1 MIINMSFV
9 PTLDISGEQFL
20 LTLCKKTQLKYCDKV
35 AKEFKGI
42 LENAKRYGEYSKE
55 VSRIRLNE
63 KTEYK
68 MKMHIL
74 SSTRVAEAIINENA
88 LKGIEDKLTDVDTKE
103 EFKNLVK
110 TIVKASTPQKTWL
123 SRIYDTFKDITKY
136 IWDII
141 EGIATKVWK
150 SASKCLQDYRCL
162 TFLAIALWIVY
173 CRLYGTTTVT
183 NEGGWGFGAANP
195 GEYPMPIYRPAQNV
209 SQTSEP
215 CQMTWNLLEYIKE
228 FFVQIY
234 STLKQGF
241 LSMFGL
247 NDDYIIPTNI
257 NYMASAEE
265 WDKTLFRVG
274 TNVASGVGCG
284 GASYFAGVGA
294 SLASTGVGLAPGA
307 LVGGTAL
314 VLGSLCYGAS
324 SLVNTGVIDK
334 ITKEQYLQYE
344 RLLVRPFIIEL
355 ERKIFN
361 FAVENVSEEKR
372 EQLKTLNG
380 YFLQVADLVTG
391 IRAFTVNL
399 GKIVK
404 DTYGKVALSG
414 AQAAFTTAQ
423 NKLDQ
428 HKKLMENQNKL
439 MIQKQELV
447 RDRLI
452 VEASQYFKKIKWN
465 RADTFSN
472 DTKLTILLH
481 LVHVGLIDRD
491 FVKRARKG
499 MRKNVNAISEAFDSK
514 QLLMMAFFANN
525 SVELKSRRE
534 VPNLKF

>member
-1 MIINMSFV
+1 MDSLSLEF
-9 PTLDISGEQFL
+9 SGEDFL
-20 LTLCKKTQLKYCDKV
+20 LNLCKKTQLKICEEV
-35 AKEFKGI
+35 SKEFKGI
-42 LENAKRYGEYSKE
+42 LANAKRYGEYSKE
-55 VSRIRLNE
+55 VSNIRFNNDVE
-63 KTEYK
+63 KK
-68 MKMHIL
+68 MKKHIL
-74 SSTRVAEAIINENA
+74 SSQKVADAIINENA
-88 LKGIEDKLTDVDTKE
+88 LKDIEKDLKDVTTKK
-103 EFKNLVK
+103 EFETLVK
-110 TIVKASTPQKTWL
+110 IIVGASKPQKTWFN
-123 SRIYDTFKDITKY
+123 SIYNTMTGIVNY
-136 IWDII
+136 IWDILA
-141 EGIATKVWK
+141 GIAKRVYD
-150 SASKCLQDYRCL
+150 SAKECLQNKKCL
-162 TFLAIALWIVY
+162 TFLVIALWIIY
-173 CRLYGTTTVT
+173 CRLYGTTTKT
-183 NEGGWGFGAANP
+183 KEGGWGFSG
-195 GEYPMPIYRPAQNV
+195 GLPMLHYTPAQTT

-215 CQMTWNLLEYIKE
+215 CQMTWNLLEYIKT

-234 STLKQGF
+234 NTLKQGF

-265 WDKTLFRVG
+265 WDRTLFRVG

-294 SLASTGVGLAPGA
+294 GLASTGVGLAPGA

-344 RLLVRPFIIEL
+344 RLLMRPFIIEL

-361 FAVENVSEEKR
+361 FAVKNVSKEKR

-380 YFLQVADLVTG
+380 YFLQLADLVTG

-399 GKIVK
+399 GAIVK
-404 DTYGKVALSG
+404 DTYGKVAIGG

-423 NKLDQ
+423 NKWDQ
-428 HKKLMENQNKL
+428 YSKDSKKLMEKQNKL
-439 MIQKQELV
+439 MIQEQELV

-452 VEASQYFKKIKWN
+452 VEASQYFKKIRFDK
-465 RADTFSN
+465 TLSN

-499 MRKNVNAISEAFDSK
+499 MKTNRNAINEAFESK
-514 QLLMMAFFANN
+514 RQLMVDFF
-525 SVELKSRRE
+525 SSPSSLRSKRTE

>member
-1 MIINMSFV
+1 MNFV

-35 AKEFKGI
+35 AEEFKGI
-42 LENAKRYGEYSKE
+42 LENAKRYGNYSKE
-55 VSRIRLNE
+55 VSSIGYNNHLE
-63 KTEYK
+63 KDLK
-68 MKMHIL
+68 KHIK
-74 SSTRVAEAIINENA
+74 SSTRVAEAIINEDA
-88 LKGIEDKLTDVDTKE
+88 LKGIEDKLTDVDTKK
-103 EFKNLVK
+103 EFETLVK
-110 TIVKASTPQKTWL
+110 TIVKASEPQEGWFNT
-123 SRIYDTFKDITKY
+123 IYNTMTGIVNY

-141 EGIATKVWK
+141 AGIAKRVYD
-150 SASKCLQDYRCL
+150 SASKCLKDKRCL

-183 NEGGWGFGAANP
+183 KEGGWGFGAANP
-195 GEYPMPIYRPAQNV
+195 GEYPMPYYTRAQTV

-228 FFVQIY
+228 FFVEIFR
-234 STLKQGF
+234 TLKQGF

-257 NYMASAEE
+257 NWMASAEE

-274 TNVASGVGCG
+274 TNVASGVGCS

-324 SLVNTGVIDK
+324 SLINTGVIDP
-334 ITKEQYLQYE
+334 ITKEEYLQYE
-344 RLLVRPFIIEL
+344 RLLVRPFIIDL

-361 FAVENVSEEKR
+361 YTVENLSEETR
-372 EQLKTLNG
+372 EQFKTLND
-380 YFLQVADLVTG
+380 YFLKLADLVTG
-391 IRAFTVNL
+391 MRAFTVNL

-404 DTYGKVALSG
+404 STYGKAALGG

-423 NKLDQ
+423 GKMEEYNEQSKEQ
-428 HKKLMENQNKL
+428 WKEEKKLL
-439 MIQKQELV
+439 LQKERLV
-447 RDRLI
+447 VDRL
-452 VEASQYFKKIKWN
+452 VLEASQYFQTIDWN

-481 LVHVGLIDRD
+481 LVHVGLIERS
-491 FVKRARKG
+491 FVTKAKRTG
-499 MRKNVNAISEAFDSK
+499 AISKAFNSK
-514 QLLMMAFFANN
+514 KRIINKFFYS
-525 SVELKSRRE
+525 SVELKRRR
-534 VPNLKF
+534 PNLKF